1 MNLCA
6 ILLKTVNM
14 TSEEDMADDILS
26 IIQAIDPLYRIN
38 GHLPQYYA
46 EMIDKLKKPPRTL
59 NVEELR
65 KFHLKVLKRPAFA
78 TPELRSYGVQEFYT
92 NTLDLEFDTPEWR
105 AFDSSAPVHLEDW
118 QHITK
123 VDELL
128 LKKLIESSGMED
140 KFGKQC
146 HYMRHLVVHSPEDKE
161 KKKYL
166 SDNKKKAHD
175 PLAASASHSGARPR
189 FPPQPTRKD
198 ALFPAIMS
206 QAKAKKTTPS
216 SSSAGPHPKPKVLLL
231 MPERDMLAHYYFRE
245 FMPAFVDLLYK
256 EKDKQECL
264 REIWNSYDRGIPIV
278 GYVPYDMIPE
288 RFLEEL
294 EEDNAS
300 SGGEKVMEVD

>member
-1 MNLCA
+1 
-6 ILLKTVNM
+6 M

-38 GHLPQYYA
+38 GHLPPYYA
-46 EMIDKLKKPPRTL
+46 EMIAKLKKPPRISNPDEL
-59 NVEELR
+59 NAEELS

-166 SDNKKKAHD
+166 SDNKKK
-175 PLAASASHSGARPR
+175 
-189 FPPQPTRKD
+189 
-198 ALFPAIMS
+198 
-206 QAKAKKTTPS
+206 
-216 SSSAGPHPKPKVLLL
+216 VLVS
-231 MPERDMLAHYYFRE
+231 F
-245 FMPAFVDLLYK
+245 
-256 EKDKQECL
+256 
-264 REIWNSYDRGIPIV
+264 ST
-278 GYVPYDMIPE
+278 
-288 RFLEEL
+288 
-294 EEDNAS
+294 
-300 SGGEKVMEVD
+300 

>member
-38 GHLPQYYA
+38 GHLPPYYA
-46 EMIDKLKKPPRTL
+46 EMIAKLKKPPRISNPDEL
-59 NVEELR
+59 NAEELS

-189 FPPQPTRKD
+189 LPPQPTRKD
-198 ALFPAIMS
+198 ALLPAIMS
-206 QAKAKKTTPS
+206 QAEAKKTTPS

-256 EKDKQECL
+256 EKDK
-264 REIWNSYDRGIPIV
+264 
-278 GYVPYDMIPE
+278 
-288 RFLEEL
+288 
-294 EEDNAS
+294 
-300 SGGEKVMEVD
+300 